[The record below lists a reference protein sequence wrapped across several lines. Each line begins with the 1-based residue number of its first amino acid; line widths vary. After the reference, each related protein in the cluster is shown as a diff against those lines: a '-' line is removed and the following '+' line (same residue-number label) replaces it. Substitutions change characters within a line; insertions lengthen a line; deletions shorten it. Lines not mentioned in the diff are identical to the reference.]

1 VSVALVPCN
10 TRCLN
15 MGDVAM
21 LQVAVSRLRTMWPDE
36 ELRIFT
42 SDAAAL
48 ARYCPGVT
56 AVMLPDQPG
65 WCTDRYLGG
74 RLHSWLP
81 ERLSD
86 RLADAVVRTGCRAPS
101 VREHLL
107 RLRSTVRRPDRRSL
121 RAFIDTIASARLLVV
136 GGAGGVADHFGDYAN
151 LVLLALQ
158 CARRRGIP
166 TAIMSHGFGPLTT
179 PHLRAKAAAV
189 LPKVDTIALR
199 EARASRPLLIS
210 LGVGLDRVVTTGDDA
225 IELAYEARP
234 AVLGRAVGINLR
246 LARAAGATERDIEP
260 VRDGLRR
267 FLSGCPAPLAGLPIA
282 RQRELDVH
290 AIKLMFAG
298 LNGQAN
304 GHADVSH
311 ADGSQADG
319 GGADDG
325 AADDADA
332 GQDLDTPL
340 KVIRR
345 TGRCR
350 IVVTGAYH
358 AAVFALAQGVPAVCL
373 ARTQY
378 FHEKFLG
385 LADQFGAGCH
395 LVSLDDEDLPGE
407 LARTMTLAWNEAPVV
422 RETLLR
428 AAACQITQGY
438 AAYQRLPALVRTASR
453 A

>member
-1 VSVALVPCN
+1 VSVVVVPCN

-21 LQVAVSRLRTMWPDE
+21 LQVAVTRLRTLWPDE

-42 SDAAAL
+42 SDAEAL
-48 ARYCPGVT
+48 ARYCPDVT
-56 AVMLPDQPG
+56 PVMLPDQPG
-65 WCTDRYLGG
+65 WCTDRYLAG

-107 RLRSTVRRPDRRSL
+107 RLRSTVRAPERRTL
-121 RAFIDTIASARLLVV
+121 AAFIDTIAHARLVVV
-136 GGAGGVADHFGDYAN
+136 GGAGGVADHFGDYSN

-166 TAIMSHGFGPLTT
+166 TAIMSHGFGPLTA

-199 EARASRPLLIS
+199 EARSSQPLLIS

-225 IELAYEARP
+225 IELAYVERP
-234 AVLGRAVGINLR
+234 AALGRAVGINLR

-260 VRDGLRR
+260 VREGLRR
-267 FLSGCPAPLAGLPIA
+267 FLDVCPAPLAGLPIA
-282 RQRELDVH
+282 RQRELDVS
-290 AIKLMFAG
+290 AIRLMFDG
-298 LNGQAN
+298 LNGHANHAN
-304 GHADVSH
+304 GHA
-311 ADGSQADG
+311 G
-319 GGADDG
+319 DG
-325 AADDADA
+325 ASDADA
-332 GQDLDTPL
+332 GEDLDTPL

-345 TGRCR
+345 TGLCR

-373 ARTQY
+373 ARTRY

-395 LVSLDDEDLPGE
+395 LVSLDDEDLPGQ
-407 LARTMTLAWNEAPVV
+407 LARTMTLAWNEAPAV
-422 RETLLR
+422 RATLWR
-428 AAACQITQGY
+428 AAARQIAQGY
-438 AAYQRLPALVRTASR
+438 AAYQRLPTLAR
-453 A
+453 ARA